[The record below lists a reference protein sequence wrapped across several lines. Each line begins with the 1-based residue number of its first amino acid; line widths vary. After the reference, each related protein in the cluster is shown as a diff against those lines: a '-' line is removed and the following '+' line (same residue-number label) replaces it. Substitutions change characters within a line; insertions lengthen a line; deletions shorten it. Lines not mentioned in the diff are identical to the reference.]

1 MKAKNWSSLLGTGV
15 LLVALLAAVVS
26 VLLKQE
32 PDIASTT
39 SARKSPSRYTGGM
52 IQTSPIPGESEWS
65 ATPASTTID
74 SVLVRRAQ
82 GLRDEYF
89 KHYLAWI
96 ASSRGVPTSN
106 RRLDQTAIARQAI
119 AGDREIVCLEVA
131 LWYLKR
137 AYRRLNPQERRVF
150 LEQGD
155 KLLSLHG
162 GIVAPQLELVPPTL
176 NRDSLLASYDDWL
189 MPGEDNPP
197 WAVRQP
203 SAHRHDTMQQYR
215 RELARRG
222 LVVSLPANR
231 PVLGRIRRQSPDG
244 SSFYYADVPIM
255 N

>member
-176 NRDSLLASYDDWL
+176 NRDSLLASYDQWL
-189 MPGEDNPP
+189 MPMVEEKPP
-197 WAVRQP
+197 WVSTEPDVARD
-203 SAHRHDTMQQYR
+203 SIIAQYR
-215 RELARRG
+215 RELVTRG
-222 LVVSLPANR
+222 LVLSRLKLHNNANAVVTSDPTR
-231 PVLGRIRRQSPDG
+231 WMVDQP
-244 SSFYYADVPIM
+244 
-255 N
+255 